1 MMMVMKVMMMLLL
14 MMMMMMMMVM
24 MVMVMMAVT
33 SLKLWLQVLFSG
45 VSLEETWLAMEKLVH
60 LGLVKAIGLSNFNS
74 KQVTAM
80 TVMLVMLMVMV
91 VMVEL
96 VGVT

>member
-1 MMMVMKVMMMLLL
+1 MPRDDEGKMVMMMMV
-14 MMMMMMMMVM
+14 VM
-24 MVMVMMAVT
+24 MVMVMMVVT
-33 SLKLWLQVLFSG
+33 SLRLWSQVLFSG

-91 VMVEL
+91 VMVMIL
-96 VGVT
+96 FQG